1 MKNILL
7 FFLLLIQFPLNSTD
21 YYSTF
26 KTNEKCYANIHK
38 EKYIK
43 GDASHPGFVKNWSET
58 IEISCKKHDNFDNK
72 KQYTLYLKNIY
83 KESFNWIKLKI
94 KDIKSKYTQGK
105 SNLE

>member
-1 MKNILL
+1 MKTNFLL
-7 FFLLLIQFPLNSTD
+7 FLLLIQLPVNSTE

-26 KTNEKCYANIHK
+26 KANEKCYGNIHK

-58 IEISCKKHDNFDNK
+58 IEISCKKHDSFDNQN
-72 KQYTLYLKNIY
+72 QYILHLKSIY
-83 KESFNWIKLKI
+83 KKSFNWIKLKI
-94 KDIKSKYTQGK
+94 TDIKSHHSLGK